1 MTGPGVTWGSR
12 PVAEAPQ
19 GRDRVRRHASRRS
32 LLVRVMALVRT
43 GLVASSAL
51 AAYTTLGWLLAVSFT
66 R

>member
-1 MTGPGVTWGSR
+1 M
-12 PVAEAPQ
+12 
-19 GRDRVRRHASRRS
+19 
-32 LLVRVMALVRT
+32 RVMALVRT